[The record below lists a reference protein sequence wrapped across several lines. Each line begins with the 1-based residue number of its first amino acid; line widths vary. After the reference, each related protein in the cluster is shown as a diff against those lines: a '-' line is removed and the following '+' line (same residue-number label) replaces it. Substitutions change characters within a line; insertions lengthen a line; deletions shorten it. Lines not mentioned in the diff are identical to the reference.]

1 VGLAERGLAGSAVS
15 SSTSAD
21 RYQIHVELNNDTPH
35 LRDGAGLTQA
45 VVERLCCDASLVG
58 HKSHDIDA
66 AIKDG
71 RKTRVVAPATRRALA
86 RRDGGCRFPGCTHQ
100 RFVDAHHVKH
110 WAHGGETRLTNLV
123 LLCRRHHVL
132 VHEGG
137 FRVKAEHPAKG
148 ATRFNF
154 YTPKG
159 DYMPPVADDLS
170 AGDVKKLLEK
180 NSAESRRGS
189 VESNDAA
196 DVADAIDPIDSN
208 DLIDPTDLEPIDPIA
223 RPDYSHIN
231 WVLSNVV
238 PLE

>member
-1 VGLAERGLAGSAVS
+1 MDAATLADWSGSGDRADDRPDNSGEPPLSVAERRAEALVGLAERGLASSAVS
-15 SSTSAD
+15 SSSSSAD

-58 HKSHDIDA
+58 HKSHGTDA
-66 AIKDG
+66 TIKDG
-71 RKTRVVAPATRRALA
+71 RK
-86 RRDGGCRFPGCTHQ
+86 
-100 RFVDAHHVKH
+100 
-110 WAHGGETRLTNLV
+110 TRLTNLV

-137 FRVKAEHPAKG
+137 FRVEAEHPAKG

-154 YTPKG
+154 YTPDG

-170 AGDVKKLLEK
+170 AGDVKKLLGE

-189 VESNDAA
+189 VESNGA
-196 DVADAIDPIDSN
+196 VDAIDPN

-223 RPDYSHIN
+223 RPDYPHIN
-231 WVLSNVV
+231 WVLSNCF
-238 PLE
+238 PRA